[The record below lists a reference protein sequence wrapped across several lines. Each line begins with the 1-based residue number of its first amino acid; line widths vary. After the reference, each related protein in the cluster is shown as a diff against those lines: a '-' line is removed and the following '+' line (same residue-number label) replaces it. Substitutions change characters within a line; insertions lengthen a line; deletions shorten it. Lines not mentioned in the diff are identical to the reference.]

1 MFEAIAIVW
10 KAMGWHPQDDDFSSR
25 KQQEKSVVPVPEIQ
39 MEWDEASCGQL
50 VWLYNEAIS
59 HYNGQ
64 TEAFFAA
71 VARPDRDPE
80 PGCAPGRALRVA
92 SLDIGGGTTD
102 MAITHYQ
109 LDDGS
114 GSNVKITPQ
123 LLFRE
128 GFKVAGDDTL
138 LDVIQRY
145 VLPALQT
152 QLQKSGIA
160 DASLLMASLFGDSGR
175 IDTQAVLRQQTALQ
189 LFMPI
194 GHAILAAWETSDID
208 DPLDGLHATFGDL
221 LTRRPTR
228 NVMNYLQQAIEHA
241 LPAGSE
247 PFDLFAVPLHVN
259 FREMQDAMLAG
270 HFTLAAPLHAVAEAI
285 SHYACDILLITGRPG
300 CLPGVQALIRHL
312 QPVPVSRMVWLDKYR
327 VHEWYP
333 FSQQGRIGN
342 PKSTAAVG
350 AMLCSLALD
359 LRLPRF
365 NFKAADIGAYSTVR
379 YLGVLD
385 NTVNTL
391 REENVWYQDID
402 LDKPGAKLDT
412 RLHFPLRGNVTLGF
426 RQLANARWPATP
438 LYTLSINSA
447 ELAKSIA
454 GDGVLNV
461 RLKLCGGTKQEGPEA
476 FELSDA
482 WLQDGTPVPADA
494 LTFKLNTLADRRH
507 SGSHYWIDSGSV
519 YLK

>member
-1 MFEAIAIVW
+1 M
-10 KAMGWHPQDDDFSSR
+10 
-25 KQQEKSVVPVPEIQ
+25 
-39 MEWDEASCGQL
+39 
-50 VWLYNEAIS
+50 
-59 HYNGQ
+59 
-64 TEAFFAA
+64 
-71 VARPDRDPE
+71 
-80 PGCAPGRALRVA
+80 
-92 SLDIGGGTTD
+92 
-102 MAITHYQ
+102 
-109 LDDGS
+109 
-114 GSNVKITPQ
+114 
-123 LLFRE
+123 
-128 GFKVAGDDTL
+128 
-138 LDVIQRY
+138 
-145 VLPALQT
+145 
-152 QLQKSGIA
+152 
-160 DASLLMASLFGDSGR
+160 
-175 IDTQAVLRQQTALQ
+175 
-189 LFMPI
+189 
-194 GHAILAAWETSDID
+194 
-208 DPLDGLHATFGDL
+208 
-221 LTRRPTR
+221 
-228 NVMNYLQQAIEHA
+228 
-241 LPAGSE
+241 
-247 PFDLFAVPLHVN
+247 PLHVK

-270 HFTLAAPLHAVAEAI
+270 QFTLASPLHAVCEAI
-285 SHYACDILLITGRPG
+285 SHYSCDILLITGRPG

-312 QPVPVSRMVWLDKYR
+312 QPVPVNRIVWLDKYQ

-402 LDKPGAKLDT
+402 LDKPGAKLDA

-447 ELAKSIA
+447 ELAKAIA

-461 RLKLCGGTKQEGPEA
+461 RLKLCGGSKHEGPEA

-482 WLQDGTPVPADA
+482 WLQDGTPVAPDA

-507 SGSHYWIDSGSV
+507 RGSPYWIDSGSV
-519 YLK
+519 YLA